1 MCVMI
6 ADLIAVAGRDFD
18 DAPLFVP
25 ALLEHDAA
33 RRDARLGG
41 GERKHVRM
49 QREQQLLLLLM
60 QDERCGVDARQTECD
75 SESVS
80 TKVR

>member
-33 RRDARLGG
+33 RRDARLRAGHG
-41 GERKHVRM
+41 QMWKHV
-49 QREQQLLLLLM
+49 
-60 QDERCGVDARQTECD
+60 
-75 SESVS
+75 
-80 TKVR
+80 